1 MSVKSDYELAQK
13 ALAGDNKSCSLLFN
27 THYSKLFRFVRS
39 KVNNKTIAEDVTQM
53 ALIDA
58 FKYLHTY
65 RGESSFYT
73 WLCSIALRVI
83 YKQPSPSIKSD
94 MELVT
99 TVTPEQVFSSKQSV
113 TNIADA
119 MKQLPAIQQTA
130 LYYKIYDI
138 LSYKDIAQILGCT
151 PSYAKNLVYE
161 AKKTVKSI
169 LQEN

>member
-1 MSVKSDYELAQK
+1 M
-13 ALAGDNKSCSLLFN
+13 
-27 THYSKLFRFVRS
+27 
-39 KVNNKTIAEDVTQM
+39 NNKANAEDVTQI
-53 ALIDA
+53 AFIDA

-99 TVTPEQVFSSKQSV
+99 TVTPEQVFISKQGI

-119 MKQLPAIQQTA
+119 MKQLPTIQQTA
-130 LYYKIYDI
+130 LYYKIYDVM
-138 LSYKDIAQILGCT
+138 SYKDIAQILGCT
-151 PSYAKNLVYE
+151 PAYAKNLVYE
-161 AKKTVKSI
+161 AKKTIKEL